1 MRSHVEDGDVAGS
14 PAVPPAE
21 QDPMKVRVI
30 SWSSDVSLTSGGAG
44 WAASVLTKLSAGTSI
59 PTASHLPALLDLG
72 ESTQN
77 GRTCS

>member
-30 SWSSDVSLTSGGAG
+30 SWSSPLTSHGAQG
-44 WAASVLTKLSAGTSI
+44 WAAYVLIKLSAGTSV
-59 PTASHLPALLDLG
+59 PTASHLLIPCDLD
-72 ESTQN
+72 ERTQN
-77 GRTCS
+77 GRV